1 MLTAAKALTMTAVD
15 LVHDLSLLLEIKAE
29 VDGRAPN

>member
-1 MLTAAKALTMTAVD
+1 MLAAAKALTMTAVD
-15 LVHDLSLLLEIKAE
+15 LVHDLSLLVEIKAE